1 MGALISYVE
10 VRDKYSRLPFA
21 IIEPAECWFEL
32 AFYGVGEFQV
42 YTRATKTAL
51 AALQVGNYISLP
63 RKPFIWLIEGIEKKY
78 EAGRGYMISATGRQ
92 AKVILGKRI
101 INEQTQLPKDLTTA
115 VLGLVRKHAGDQAT
129 EPRQIDG
136 LAELTSVIIR
146 QITETQVSYSN
157 LLDYTDELL
166 KAYEVGA
173 ELTITDAAVFRY
185 NLYEGADRSGNII
198 FSQTFDNLLSSS
210 YKRSTATFRSYALI
224 GGQGEGTARILHEY
238 DSAPNLRG
246 IDRAE
251 MFVDAKDVSSKYKDA
266 DGTEKELDLTTAAG
280 LATYK
285 AWLLERGK
293 AKAAEHTLV
302 ETFEGEIDT
311 AASFYKFGVDYF
323 LGDRVRVQD
332 DVLGVYITPRIL
344 KITLRQDRKYSE
356 LVEYGG

>member
-1 MGALISYVE
+1 MISYVE
-10 VRDKYSRLPFA
+10 VRDKYSRLPFS

-32 AFYGVGEFQV
+32 VFYGVGEFQV
-42 YTRATKTAL
+42 YTSATKTAL
-51 AALQVGNYISLP
+51 AALQVGNYITLP
-63 RKPFIWLIEGIEKKY
+63 RKPFIWLIEDVQKKY

-92 AKVILGKRI
+92 AKAILGKRI

-115 VLGLVRKHAGDQAT
+115 VLGLVRKHAGEEAT
-129 EPRQIDG
+129 DARKIDG
-136 LAELTSVIIR
+136 LAELTSVIVR

-157 LLDYTDELL
+157 LLDYTDALL
-166 KAYEVGA
+166 MAYEAGA
-173 ELTITDAAVFRY
+173 ELTITDAAAFRY
-185 NLYEGADRSGNII
+185 SLYEGADRSGIII

-210 YKRSTATFRSYALI
+210 YTRNNAAFRSYALI
-224 GGQGEGTARILHEY
+224 GGQGEGTERILHEY

-293 AKAAEHTLV
+293 AKTAESALV

-311 AASFYKFGVDYF
+311 AASPYKFGVDYY
-323 LGDRVRVQD
+323 LGDRVRVHD
-332 DVLGVYITPRIL
+332 EKLGVYITPRIL
-344 KITLRQDRKYSE
+344 KFTMRQDRAYSE